1 MNESE
6 LIIYLLT
13 RKRGEETIGATQKE
27 LLEAL
32 SLTDRNSKSKLFNL
46 LEEINSNM
54 AFLGIRI
61 KLNPANNHWFIEFKD
76 SISSVVSEQFKSN
89 LPSRLAATLFSV
101 LLLIISNGGPI
112 SPSDIT
118 EIRNK
123 KKIGTDLTE
132 LEEYGFIRY
141 EGNSVYLTPK
151 VFYHIDIDQIGEEI
165 NKFNSDKK

>member
-1 MNESE
+1 LNESE

-13 RKRGEETIGATQKE
+13 RKRGKETIGVTQKE

-54 AFLGIRI
+54 AFLGLRI
-61 KLNPANNHWFIEFKD
+61 KLNPANNHWFVEFKD
-76 SISSVVSEQFKSN
+76 NVSSVVNDKFKSN
-89 LPSRLAATLFSV
+89 LPSRLAATLFSI

-112 SPSDIT
+112 SPSDIK

-123 KKIGTDLTE
+123 KTIGVDLSE
-132 LEEYGFIRY
+132 LEEFGFI
-141 EGNSVYLTPK
+141 EFKGNSVYLTPK
-151 VFYHIDIDQIGEEI
+151 IFYHIDIDQIGEEI
-165 NKFNSDKK
+165 NKFNSNKE